1 MSQADLLEEMSG
13 WSPETCQRELPAALP
28 QLCSR
33 FQCSDNWNEKMRLF
47 KIITEM
53 FLPHIRVVQL
63 EQDVF
68 VKLLPQA
75 IEHFHNLLS
84 EISRQASM
92 LSSQNT
98 EVKNTL
104 RNILQE
110 MSHWIEALTACV
122 RHVCSIEEPVS
133 FENIQS
139 LPSSVLQVLTATFT
153 HCKDSDSVYC
163 GRLHLVSN
171 LLQAL
176 FKEAVTLEK
185 QLMELLDKTTISASA
200 SVAEVTGMVSVVH
213 TFLDICAI
221 VSKMDHA
228 VHANTWKFIIK
239 QTVRHHTLVKN
250 DLRHDEIV
258 SSLCDDILL
267 SFQSCLH
274 LAEHMKLTG
283 TQEIT
288 DQRLFQKT
296 VKLCRFFANSLVHY
310 TKEFMQFLA
319 GSCVS
324 FHQMYLQI
332 HSLFP
337 PSLFAVPMSDIHKNE
352 LDSVFLG
359 VIEALILQLLPFR
372 PFMELVLSEFPDLPP
387 EHHLPHCL
395 ILTHIMN
402 KLPTLPDEIQVLWC
416 TSSKSPAR
424 MSVFQAVLQSFA
436 RCSPE
441 IVLPA
446 VLQDELEKGQNPITL
461 SFYQY
466 VCTRLCACIVL
477 QPPGC
482 FAELER
488 SLLCAVLSERMLE
501 SLLAIDVW
509 CFLARYGTAELCAH
523 HVHIIAFLVRSS
535 PSHAYQLTHLTI
547 LLRRLLFLMDA
558 DNQVEFIK
566 KFSPTQEENI
576 SLWQHVSL
584 SALPSALRLKVQT
597 GLFTTA
603 LSLCRKLLQSKF
615 TLEDI
620 KRLNVSLSA
629 MRTACYSF
637 ERHLNAQQQCD
648 VMDIISQ
655 LWSLL
660 SMKQIAGQPSLL
672 EMICHI
678 LDLFEFVIKKVEPP
692 MLTQVI
698 SLISSLCEEEAPSHV
713 KLDVL
718 DFLLLLGRITIP
730 QEIQVAVLS
739 KVSVLFS
746 MLLSDKTWII
756 KQHALEAFTQFAE
769 ETSYEEI
776 VPQSLTS
783 EETKNYVTCFLHK
796 RIFLTEEDNKR
807 LQRLKDE
814 KQVLESFISKTKMKR
829 KDEPVSREP
838 SAKRPRQATFTD
850 EEFKAHIKAAE
861 KSLITVQSLLQE
873 NPTPHWLPEKLSN
886 VQSLLTKIQTA
897 AEKR

>member
-28 QLCSR
+28 QLCISL
-33 FQCSDNWNEKMRLF
+33 FQCSENWNEKIRLF

-53 FLPHIRVVQL
+53 FLPHVHVLEL

-75 IEHFHNLLS
+75 VEHFHNLLS
-84 EISRQASM
+84 EISRQALM

-98 EVKNTL
+98 DEKNTL
-104 RNILQE
+104 RNTFQE
-110 MSHWIEALTACV
+110 MSHWIAAFTACV
-122 RHVCSIEEPVS
+122 RHVCSIEEAVH

-139 LPSSVLQVLTATFT
+139 LPSSVLQILTATFT
-153 HCKDSDSVYC
+153 HCKDGDSVYF

-185 QLMELLDKTTISASA
+185 QLMELLDKTTISAST
-200 SVAEVTGMVSVVH
+200 SVTEITGMVCVVH
-213 TFLDICAI
+213 TFLDICVI

-228 VHANTWKFIIK
+228 VHANIWKFIIK
-239 QTVRHHTLVKN
+239 QTVKHHALVQN
-250 DLRHDEIV
+250 QLRHDKIV
-258 SSLCDDILL
+258 RFLCDDILL
-267 SFQSCLH
+267 SFQSCLN

-283 TQEIT
+283 TQIT

-310 TKEFMQFLA
+310 TKEFIQFLA

-337 PSLFAVPMSDIHKNE
+337 PSLFATPMCDIHKNE
-352 LDSVFLG
+352 LNSVCLG
-359 VIEALILQLLPFR
+359 VFEDLILQLLTFR
-372 PFMELVLSEFPDLPP
+372 PFMELVLSKFQDLPP

-395 ILTHIMN
+395 ILIHTMN
-402 KLPTLPDEIQVLWC
+402 KLPTLPDELQILWC

-424 MSVFQAVLQSFA
+424 MSIFQAVLQSFA

-441 IVLPA
+441 IALPV
-446 VLQDELEKGQNPITL
+446 VLQDELGKGQNPTTL
-461 SFYQY
+461 TFYQY
-466 VCTRLCACIVL
+466 VCTRVCACIVL
-477 QPPGC
+477 LPPGC
-482 FAELER
+482 FADLER
-488 SLLCAVLSERMLE
+488 SLLCAVLSNRMLE

-523 HVHIIAFLVRSS
+523 HVYILALLVKSS
-535 PSHAYQLTHLTI
+535 PRHAYQLTHLTV

-566 KFSPTQEENI
+566 KFSPAQEGNL
-576 SLWQHVSL
+576 SFWQHVSL
-584 SALPSALRLKVQT
+584 LALPSTLTLQVQT
-597 GLFTTA
+597 GLFTAA
-603 LSLCRKLLQSKF
+603 LSQCRKLLKSKF
-615 TLEDI
+615 ITEDI
-620 KRLNVSLSA
+620 QQLNVSLSA
-629 MRTACYSF
+629 LLTACHSF
-637 ERHLNAQQQCD
+637 ERHLNTQQQRD

-655 LWSLL
+655 LLSLI
-660 SMKQIAGQPSLL
+660 SMKQIAEQPLLL
-672 EMICHI
+672 ETTCRF

-692 MLTQVI
+692 MLRQVI
-698 SLISSLCEEEAPSHV
+698 SLISSLCQEDAPSHV
-713 KLDVL
+713 KLTVL
-718 DFLLLLGRITIP
+718 NILLLLGRIIIP
-730 QEIQVAVLS
+730 REIQVAVLS
-739 KVSVLFS
+739 NVSVLFS
-746 MLLSDKTWII
+746 MLLSDKMWIV

-769 ETSYEEI
+769 ETSYEQI

-783 EETKNYVTCFLHK
+783 EETKNYVVCFLNK
-796 RIFLTEEDNKR
+796 NILLTEEDNIR
-807 LQRLKDE
+807 LQRLKNE
-814 KQVLESFISKTKMKR
+814 KQVLESFFSKTEMKR
-829 KDEPVSREP
+829 KDEPVSTEP
-838 SAKRPRQATFTD
+838 SAKRPRQDTFTD
-850 EEFKAHIKAAE
+850 EEFQAHIKAAE
-861 KSLITVQSLLQE
+861 KSLNFIQSLLQE
-873 NPTPHWLPEKLSN
+873 KSTPQWLPEKLSN
-886 VQSLLTKIQTA
+886 IQRLLTKIQTT